1 MLILL
6 GVLALTVCLLFM
18 TLGAKGS
25 WSFILP
31 FRGAKLVGM
40 LLVACGEPDET
51 LGIPQA
57 QQQGQS
63 DSKPSGEILFVS
75 DHNISLWDGDI
86 KQLTS
91 GEHAASPSWAP
102 VGDRF
107 AYVRVGE
114 AFSDVIIARRDGA
127 PLLAVTEG
135 HQPDLEE
142 FSEEYVANASW
153 AWDVEWSPAGE
164 QLIYVSDKGQFD
176 QYSRPLYLWY
186 SETFD
191 VGPYMLN
198 ASAEIG
204 ATQEM
209 PAFSP
214 DGDTVAF
221 VVRNEREFGNRV
233 SEIWLLD
240 LNSATWE
247 SFVESPEG
255 SYAPDWAPDAQNIV
269 YVQRTGT
276 SNDNCSQA
284 ASKAV
289 EGEAAAPSTSAEVIV
304 SYGGWSST
312 AANCSRQCVRRVQ
325 ARSVSPGA
333 CDLPSWMSCSRTS
346 SLVAASVIRR

>member
-1 MLILL
+1 MENMPRRILIM
-6 GVLALTVCLLFM
+6 V
-18 TLGAKGS
+18 TL
-25 WSFILP
+25 
-31 FRGAKLVGM
+31 LVGM

-255 SYAPDWAPDAQNIV
+255 AYAPDWAPDAQNIV

-276 SNDNCSQA
+276 SNDLWIAPLDGSEPYQITEIGSV
-284 ASKAV
+284 ASPVWSPDGKFIAFFRENKGNFEAWYV
-289 EGEAAAPSTSAEVIV
+289 EVTPDENGRLTASEPEHLFSADDIDTV
-304 SYGGWSST
+304 SGM
-312 AANCSRQCVRRVQ
+312 
-325 ARSVSPGA
+325 
-333 CDLPSWMSCSRTS
+333 SWIQR
-346 SLVAASVIRR
+346 

>member
-1 MLILL
+1 MENMPRRILIM
-6 GVLALTVCLLFM
+6 V
-18 TLGAKGS
+18 TL
-25 WSFILP
+25 
-31 FRGAKLVGM
+31 LVGM
-40 LLVACGEPDET
+40 LLVACGEPDAT
-51 LGIPQA
+51 LSTPQA
-57 QQQGQS
+57 QQQAQS
-63 DSKPSGEILFVS
+63 NTKPSGEILFVS

-276 SNDNCSQA
+276 SNDLWIAPLDGSEPYQITEIGSV
-284 ASKAV
+284 ASPVWSPDGKFIAFFRENKGNFEAWYV
-289 EGEAAAPSTSAEVIV
+289 EVTADENGRITASEPEHLFSADDIDTV
-304 SYGGWSST
+304 SGM
-312 AANCSRQCVRRVQ
+312 
-325 ARSVSPGA
+325 
-333 CDLPSWMSCSRTS
+333 SWIQR
-346 SLVAASVIRR
+346 

>member
-1 MLILL
+1 MENMPRRILIM
-6 GVLALTVCLLFM
+6 V
-18 TLGAKGS
+18 TL
-25 WSFILP
+25 
-31 FRGAKLVGM
+31 LVGM

-51 LGIPQA
+51 LGTPQA

-63 DSKPSGEILFVS
+63 NTKPSGEILFVS

-276 SNDNCSQA
+276 SNDLWIAPLDGSEPYQITEIGSV
-284 ASKAV
+284 ASPVWSPDGKFIAFFRENKGNFEAWYV
-289 EGEAAAPSTSAEVIV
+289 EVTPDENGRLTASEPEHLFSADDIDTV
-304 SYGGWSST
+304 SGM
-312 AANCSRQCVRRVQ
+312 
-325 ARSVSPGA
+325 
-333 CDLPSWMSCSRTS
+333 SWIQR
-346 SLVAASVIRR
+346 